1 MRMADRVQFEKK
13 IRLVKQDDE
22 QGLLYGVV
30 YEPDV
35 VDAQGDKASADEIEK
50 ACHSFLLN
58 RGVIKLEHEGKP
70 QPVYPV
76 ESYVAQTSF
85 KLGGER
91 IKKGAW
97 VLVTKTDD
105 PAIRQAIK
113 DGEITGYS
121 MAGEADKLKDGASDD
136 EPEPEEDEA

>member
-1 MRMADRVQFEKK
+1 MAARVQFEKR
-13 IRLVKQDDE
+13 IRLVKADEE

-35 VDAQGDKASADEIEK
+35 VDAQGDKASAPEIEK

-58 RGVIKLEHEGKP
+58 RGVIKLEHQGKP

-76 ESYVAQTSF
+76 ESYVAPAAF
-85 KLGGER
+85 KLGDER
-91 IKKGAW
+91 IKKGSW

-121 MAGEADKLKDGASDD
+121 MAGEADKLESGD
-136 EPEPEEDEA
+136 EPEPEADEA